1 MTSATDIQL
10 DDAFIVVPDPAAPDY
25 ARTIELLNELYIAE
39 SRSFF
44 RYLESWEPYT
54 DAKTIRLRTLCRRM
68 MKTSYEHS
76 DRLAHLIESLGGT
89 TIAGAYSKD
98 ASHSNFTSWANL
110 VPRLIDTKRDM
121 IARGEIVLNAVAP
134 LPGGDNVAPA
144 LREIITEDRADL
156 AALQEWTRRLSHS

>member
-1 MTSATDIQL
+1 MTGATDIQL

-98 ASHSNFTSWANL
+98 NSHSNFTSWANL
-110 VPRLIDTKRDM
+110 VPRFIETKTDM
-121 IARGEIVLNAVAP
+121 IARGDIVLSAVAAV
-134 LPGGDNVAPA
+134 PGGAQVAPA
-144 LREIITEDRADL
+144 VREMLEENRADL
-156 AALQEWTRRLSHS
+156 FALQEWAGKLAIG